1 MDIKIK
7 KKIQVTNELL
17 FLYFINFFLNKE
29 SIYINLL
36 YILFIKQH
44 PSTMHSNYSFIM
56 S

>member
-17 FLYFINFFLNKE
+17 FFIFYKLFFKQGVH
-29 SIYINLL
+29 IYQSSL
-36 YILFIKQH
+36 LFIKQH